1 MHLTSLEHKPRGEP
15 TLSFNR
21 TLLLCRLALQD
32 LWHDRIISFCIA
44 SSLVAVIAPL
54 LLLFGLRFGIVSQLQ
69 DDLANDP
76 RNLEI
81 RMLSSG
87 SYDQGWIEQLRQ
99 RSDVGFA
106 IGQTRSLNTLAD
118 LQVDSSHFIENAEV
132 IPTDLADPLL
142 GKLEI
147 HHENEVVLTQEAA
160 RRLAVNVGD
169 TLTLRVSRQLE
180 DRREWGRKI
189 LTVIGIL
196 PPTYFN
202 RAALFTQPSLL
213 LMLEHFRDGYAI
225 SALGVNSGQP
235 INDKPPLYARARL
248 YAKSI
253 DHVASLER
261 DLRAQRIETTSRLAD
276 IQNVKS
282 INRVLGVIF
291 NTIAATAFIGCIA
304 SLIGSF
310 IANVDRKRKHIA
322 VLRLL
327 GFTGP
332 AVGIYV
338 MLQGCLLSLLAYG
351 GGYSIY
357 LIASQIFNRA
367 LAASQATGQMLC
379 KITLEH
385 SLLAMAI
392 TVVVALL
399 VASIGAYRAINIEPA
414 QSLREV

>member
-1 MHLTSLEHKPRGEP
+1 M
-15 TLSFNR
+15 SFNR
-21 TLLLCRLALQD
+21 TLLLSRLALQD
-32 LWHDRIISFCIA
+32 LWHDRIISFCIV

-69 DDLANDP
+69 NDLASDP

-87 SYDQGWIEQLRQ
+87 SYDDGWIEQLRQ
-99 RSDVGFA
+99 RPDVGFV

-132 IPTDLADPLL
+132 IPTGAGDPLL
-142 GKLEI
+142 AKLTLQEP
-147 HHENEVVLTQEAA
+147 NEVVLTQEAA
-160 RRLAVNVGD
+160 RKLAVNVGD
-169 TLTLRVSRQLE
+169 TLTLRVSRLLE
-180 DRREWGRKI
+180 ERREWGRKS
-189 LTVIGIL
+189 LTVVGIL
-196 PPTYFN
+196 PPTIFN
-202 RAALFTQPSLL
+202 RAAVFTQPALL

-225 SALGVNSGQP
+225 PDFGVSSGQP
-235 INDKPPLYARARL
+235 LSNKPPLYARARV

-253 DHVASLER
+253 DQVAGLER

-276 IQNVKS
+276 IENVKS

-291 NTIAATAFIGCIA
+291 NTIAATALIGCVA
-304 SLIGSF
+304 SLVGSF

-332 AVGIYV
+332 SVGVYV
-338 MLQGCLLSLLAYG
+338 ILQGCLLSLLAYV
-351 GGYSIY
+351 GGYGIY
-357 LIASQIFNRA
+357 LIASQVFNHA
-367 LAASQATGQMLC
+367 LAGSQATDQMLC
-379 KITLEH
+379 KITPEH
-385 SLLAMAI
+385 SLLAMAL
-392 TVVVALL
+392 TLVVALL
-399 VASIGAYRAINIEPA
+399 VASIGAYRAIRIEPA

>member
-1 MHLTSLEHKPRGEP
+1 M
-15 TLSFNR
+15 SFNR
-21 TLLLCRLALQD
+21 TLLLGRLALKD

-69 DDLANDP
+69 GELASDP

-87 SYDQGWIEQLRQ
+87 SYDQDWIEQLRQ
-99 RSDVGFA
+99 RPDVGFA

-132 IPTDLADPLL
+132 IPTDRGDPLL

-147 HHENEVVLTQEAA
+147 RHENEVVLTQEAA
-160 RRLAVNVGD
+160 RELAVNVGD
-169 TLTLRVSRQLE
+169 TVTLRVNRQLE
-180 DRREWGRKI
+180 ERREWGRKS
-189 LTVIGIL
+189 LTVVGIL

-202 RAALFTQPSLL
+202 RAAIFTQPSLL
-213 LMLEHFRDGYAI
+213 KMLEDFRDGYAI
-225 SALGVNSGQP
+225 PEFGVSSGQP
-235 INDKPPLYARARL
+235 MGSKSPRYARARL

-253 DHVASLER
+253 NNVASLER
-261 DLRAQRIETTSRLAD
+261 DLRAQRIETISRLAD
-276 IQNVKS
+276 IENVKS
-282 INRVLGVIF
+282 INRVLGIIF
-291 NTIAATAFIGCIA
+291 NTIAATALIGCIA

-332 AVGIYV
+332 AVGTYV
-338 MLQGCLLSLLAYG
+338 MLQGVLLSLLAYV
-351 GGYSIY
+351 GGYGIY

-367 LAASQATGQMLC
+367 LAGSHTTNQMLC
-379 KITLEH
+379 KITLGH
-385 SLLAMAI
+385 SLLAMAM
-392 TVVVALL
+392 TVIVALL
-399 VASIGAYRAINIEPA
+399 VSSIGAYRAINIEPA

>member
-1 MHLTSLEHKPRGEP
+1 M
-15 TLSFNR
+15 SFNQ
-21 TLLLCRLALQD
+21 TLLLSRMALQD
-32 LWHDRIISFCIA
+32 LWHDRIISFCIV

-69 DDLANDP
+69 NDLANDP

-87 SYDQGWIEQLRQ
+87 SYDQSWIKQLRQ
-99 RSDVGFA
+99 RPDVGFA

-118 LQVDSSHFIENAEV
+118 LQVDNSHFIENAEV
-132 IPTDLADPLL
+132 IPTDAGDPLL
-142 GKLEI
+142 GKLETQ
-147 HHENEVVLTQEAA
+147 HENEVIITQEAA
-160 RRLAVNVGD
+160 RKLAVNVGD
-169 TLTLRVSRQLE
+169 TLTLRVSRQFE
-180 DRREWGRKI
+180 EHREWGRKS
-189 LTVIGIL
+189 LTVVGIL
-196 PPTYFN
+196 PATYFN
-202 RAALFTQPSLL
+202 RAAIFTQPTLL

-225 SALGVNSGQP
+225 QALGVSSGQP
-235 INDKPPLYARARL
+235 ISDKPPLYARARL
-248 YAKSI
+248 YASSI

-261 DLRAQRIETTSRLAD
+261 DLRVQRIETTSRLAD

-282 INRVLGVIF
+282 INRVLGIIF
-291 NTIAATAFIGCIA
+291 NTIAATALIGCIA

-332 AVGIYV
+332 AVGMYV
-338 MLQGCLLSLLAYG
+338 IFQGCLLSVLAYV

-367 LAASQATGQMLC
+367 LAGSQATDQMLC
-379 KITLEH
+379 KITVWH

>member
-1 MHLTSLEHKPRGEP
+1 MLMQKDKLRGGP
-15 TLSFNR
+15 ILPYNR
-21 TLLLCRLALQD
+21 ILLLGRLALQD
-32 LWHDRIISFCIA
+32 LWHDRIISFCIT

-69 DDLANDP
+69 DDLAKDP

-99 RSDVGFA
+99 RPDVGFA

-118 LQVDSSHFIENAEV
+118 LQTDSSHFIENAEV
-132 IPTDLADPLL
+132 IPTDVGDPLL
-142 GKLEI
+142 GSIEI
-147 HHENEVVLTQEAA
+147 QHDNDVVLTQEAA
-160 RRLAVNVGD
+160 RKLAVKVGD
-169 TLTLRVSRQLE
+169 TVTLRVSRQRE
-180 DRREWGRKI
+180 ERQEWGRNS
-189 LTVIGIL
+189 LTVAGIL

-202 RAALFTQPSLL
+202 RTAIFTQPALL

-225 SALGVNSGQP
+225 PALGISSGDP
-235 INDKPPLYARARL
+235 FSNKPPLYARARL
-248 YAKSI
+248 YAKDI
-253 DHVASLER
+253 DHVASLEG
-261 DLRAQRIETTSRLAD
+261 DLRTQRIETASRLAD
-276 IQNVKS
+276 IENVKS

-291 NTIAATAFIGCIA
+291 NTIAATALVGCIA

-332 AVGIYV
+332 AVGVYV
-338 MLQGCLLSLLAYG
+338 MLQGCLLSLLAYA

-357 LIASQIFNRA
+357 LIASQVFNRA
-367 LAASQATGQMLC
+367 LSGSRATGQMLC
-379 KITLEH
+379 KITLEQ
-385 SLLAMAI
+385 SVLAMVMTA
-392 TVVVALL
+392 VVALL
-399 VASIGAYRAINIEPA
+399 VASIGAWRAINIEPA

>member
-1 MHLTSLEHKPRGEP
+1 MWSNPLTHKSKGEP
-15 TLSFNR
+15 ILSFNR
-21 TLLLCRLALQD
+21 TLLLGRLALQD

-54 LLLFGLRFGIVSQLQ
+54 LLLFGLRFGIISQLQ
-69 DDLANDP
+69 EDLTRDP

-87 SYDQGWIEQLRQ
+87 SYDQGWIENLRQ
-99 RSDVGFA
+99 RPDVGFA

-118 LQVDSSHFIENAEV
+118 LQADSSHFIENAEV
-132 IPTDLADPLL
+132 IPTDAGDPLL
-142 GKLEI
+142 GTLHI
-147 HHENEVVLTQEAA
+147 DHENEIVLTQEAA
-160 RRLAVNVGD
+160 RKLAVNVGD
-169 TLTLRVSRQLE
+169 TLTLRVSRQLDE
-180 DRREWGRKI
+180 RREWGRKS
-189 LTVIGIL
+189 LTVVGIL

-202 RAALFTQPSLL
+202 RAALFTQPALL
-213 LMLEHFRDGYAI
+213 LMMERFRDGYAVNDLGI
-225 SALGVNSGQP
+225 SSGSQM
-235 INDKPPLYARARL
+235 NDKPPLYARARL
-248 YAKSI
+248 YAKDI
-253 DHVASLER
+253 NQVASLER

-276 IQNVKS
+276 IENVKS

-291 NTIAATAFIGCIA
+291 NIIAATALVGCIA
-304 SLIGSF
+304 SLVGSF

-332 AVGIYV
+332 AVGLYV
-338 MLQGCLLSLLAYG
+338 ILQGCLLSLLAYA
-351 GGYSIY
+351 GGYGIY
-357 LIASQIFNRA
+357 LVASQIFNRA
-367 LAASQATGQMLC
+367 LAGSQATDQMLC

-385 SLLAMAI
+385 SLLAMAM

-399 VASIGAYRAINIEPA
+399 VASIAAWRAINIEPA

>member
-1 MHLTSLEHKPRGEP
+1 M
-15 TLSFNR
+15 SFNR
-21 TLLLCRLALQD
+21 SLLLGRLALQD
-32 LWHDRIISFCIA
+32 LWHDRIISFCIV

-87 SYDQGWIEQLRQ
+87 GYNQDWIEQLRQ
-99 RSDVGFA
+99 RPDVGFA

-118 LQVDSSHFIENAEV
+118 LQRDSSHFIENAEV
-132 IPTDLADPLL
+132 IPTDSGDPLL
-142 GKLEI
+142 GKLKLRN
-147 HHENEVVLTQEAA
+147 ENEIILTQEAA
-160 RRLAVNVGD
+160 RKLAVKVGAII
-169 TLTLRVSRQLE
+169 TLRVSRQLDE
-180 DRREWGRKI
+180 RREWGRKR
-189 LTVIGIL
+189 VEVVGIL
-196 PPTYFN
+196 PATYFN
-202 RAALFTQPSLL
+202 RAAIFTQPSLL
-213 LMLEHFRDGYAI
+213 LMLEHFRDGYVI
-225 SALGVNSGQP
+225 PALGVSSGQP
-235 INDKPPLYARARL
+235 LSDKPILYARARL

-261 DLRAQRIETTSRLAD
+261 DLRVQRIETSSRLAD
-276 IQNVKS
+276 IENVKS

-291 NTIAATAFIGCIA
+291 NTIAATALIGCIA
-304 SLIGSF
+304 SLVGSF

-332 AVGIYV
+332 AVGGYV
-338 MLQGCLLSLLAYG
+338 ILQGCLLSLVAFL
-351 GGYSIY
+351 GGYGIY

-367 LAASQATGQMLC
+367 LADSQATGQMLC
-379 KITLEH
+379 KITLLH
-385 SLLAMAI
+385 SLIAMVI

-399 VASIGAYRAINIEPA
+399 VASIGAYRAIKIEPA

>member
-1 MHLTSLEHKPRGEP
+1 M
-15 TLSFNR
+15 SFNR
-21 TLLLCRLALQD
+21 TLLLGRLTLQD
-32 LWHDRIISFCIA
+32 LWHDRIISFCIV

-69 DDLANDP
+69 GDLANDP

-87 SYDQGWIEQLRQ
+87 SYNQDWIEQLRK
-99 RSDVGFA
+99 RPDVGFV
-106 IGQTRSLNTLAD
+106 IGQTRSLNTQAD
-118 LQVDSSHFIENAEV
+118 LQVDSSHFLENTEV
-132 IPTDLADPLL
+132 IPTNVGDPLL
-142 GKLEI
+142 GNLHI
-147 HHENEVVLTQEAA
+147 QHENEVVLTQEAA
-160 RRLAVNVGD
+160 RKLSVIVGD

-180 DRREWGRKI
+180 ERREWGRKP
-189 LTVIGIL
+189 LKVVGIL
-196 PPTYFN
+196 PATYFN
-202 RAALFTQPSLL
+202 RAAIFTQPSLL

-225 SALGVNSGQP
+225 PALDVSSGQSLSG
-235 INDKPPLYARARL
+235 KPPLFARARL

-261 DLRAQRIETTSRLAD
+261 DLRAQHIETSSRLAD
-276 IQNVKS
+276 IENVKN

-291 NTIAATAFIGCIA
+291 NTIAATALIGCIA

-332 AVGIYV
+332 TVAIYV
-338 MLQGCLLSLLAYG
+338 ILQGCVLSLLAYV
-351 GGYSIY
+351 GGYGIY
-357 LIASQIFNRA
+357 LIASQVFNRA
-367 LAASQATGQMLC
+367 LAGSQTTDQMLC
-379 KITLEH
+379 KITLSH

-392 TVVVALL
+392 TIVVALL

>member
-1 MHLTSLEHKPRGEP
+1 
-15 TLSFNR
+15 LSFNR
-21 TLLLCRLALQD
+21 TLLLGRLALQD
-32 LWHDRIISFCIA
+32 LWHDRVISFCIV

-69 DDLANDP
+69 NDLANDP

-87 SYDQGWIEQLRQ
+87 SYDQEWIEQLRK
-99 RSDVGFA
+99 RHDVGFA

-132 IPTDLADPLL
+132 IPTDIGDPLL
-142 GKLEI
+142 ASLHI
-147 HHENEVVLTQEAA
+147 QHENEIILTQEAA
-160 RRLAVNVGD
+160 RKLSVNVGD
-169 TLTLRVSRQLE
+169 TLTLRVSRQLDE
-180 DRREWGRKI
+180 RREWGRMR
-189 LTVIGIL
+189 LTVAGIL

-202 RAALFTQPSLL
+202 RAAIFTQPSLL
-213 LMLEHFRDGYAI
+213 LILEHFRDGYAI
-225 SALGVNSGQP
+225 SALGVASGQP
-235 INDKPPLYARARL
+235 LSPKPQRYARARL

-253 DHVASLER
+253 DDVASLER

-276 IQNVKS
+276 IENVKS

-291 NTIAATAFIGCIA
+291 NTIAATALIGCIA

-332 AVGIYV
+332 TVGVYV
-338 MLQGCLLSLLAYG
+338 MLQGSLLSLLAFM
-351 GGYSIY
+351 GGYGIY
-357 LIASQIFNRA
+357 LIASQVFNRA
-367 LAASQATGQMLC
+367 LAGNQTTDQMLC
-379 KITLEH
+379 KITLGH

-392 TVVVALL
+392 TIVVALL

-414 QSLREV
+414 QSLREI

>member
-1 MHLTSLEHKPRGEP
+1 M
-15 TLSFNR
+15 SFNR
-21 TLLLCRLALQD
+21 TRLLGRLAVQD
-32 LWHDRIISFCIA
+32 LWHDRIISFCIV

-81 RMLSSG
+81 RILSSG
-87 SYDQGWIEQLRQ
+87 SYDQNWIDQLRK
-99 RSDVGFA
+99 RPDVGFA

-118 LQVDSSHFIENAEV
+118 LQVDSNHFIENAEV
-132 IPTDLADPLL
+132 IPTDIGDPLL
-142 GKLEI
+142 GDLQI
-147 HHENEVVLTQEAA
+147 QHENEIVLTQEAA
-160 RRLAVNVGD
+160 RKLAINVGD

-180 DRREWGRKI
+180 DRREWGRKT
-189 LTVIGIL
+189 LTVVGIL

-202 RAALFTQPSLL
+202 RAAIFTQPSLL

-225 SALGVNSGQP
+225 SALGVSSGQP
-235 INDKPPLYARARL
+235 LSGKPPLYARARL

-261 DLRAQRIETTSRLAD
+261 DLRGRRIETTSRLAD
-276 IQNVKS
+276 IENVKS
-282 INRVLGVIF
+282 INRVLGIIF
-291 NTIAATAFIGCIA
+291 NTIAATALIGCIA

-332 AVGIYV
+332 AVAVYV
-338 MLQGCLLSLLAYG
+338 MLQGCLLSLLAYV
-351 GGYSIY
+351 GGYGIY

-367 LAASQATGQMLC
+367 LADSQTTDQMLC

-385 SLLAMAI
+385 SLLAMAM

-399 VASIGAYRAINIEPA
+399 VASIGAYRAIDIEPA

>member
-1 MHLTSLEHKPRGEP
+1 M
-15 TLSFNR
+15 SFNR
-21 TLLLCRLALQD
+21 TRLLGRLAVQD
-32 LWHDRIISFCIA
+32 LWHDRIISFCIV

-81 RMLSSG
+81 RILSSG
-87 SYDQGWIEQLRQ
+87 SYDQDWIDQLRK
-99 RSDVGFA
+99 RPDVGFA

-132 IPTDLADPLL
+132 IPTDIGDPLL
-142 GKLEI
+142 GDLQI
-147 HHENEVVLTQEAA
+147 QHENEIVLTQEAA
-160 RRLAVNVGD
+160 RKLAINVGD

-180 DRREWGRKI
+180 DRREWGRKT
-189 LTVIGIL
+189 LTVVGIL

-202 RAALFTQPSLL
+202 RAAIFTQPSLL

-225 SALGVNSGQP
+225 SALGVSSGQP
-235 INDKPPLYARARL
+235 LSGKPPLYARARL

-261 DLRAQRIETTSRLAD
+261 DLRGRRIETTSRLAD
-276 IQNVKS
+276 IENVKS
-282 INRVLGVIF
+282 INRVLGIIF
-291 NTIAATAFIGCIA
+291 NTIAATALIGCIA

-332 AVGIYV
+332 AVAVYV
-338 MLQGCLLSLLAYG
+338 MLQGCLLSLLAYV
-351 GGYSIY
+351 GGYGIY

-367 LAASQATGQMLC
+367 LADSQTTDQMLC

-385 SLLAMAI
+385 SLLAMAM

-399 VASIGAYRAINIEPA
+399 VASIGAYRAIDIEPA

>member
-1 MHLTSLEHKPRGEP
+1 M
-15 TLSFNR
+15 SFKR
-21 TLLLCRLALQD
+21 TLLLGRLAMQD
-32 LWHDRIISFCIA
+32 LWHDRIISFCIV

-69 DDLANDP
+69 SDLANDP

-99 RSDVGFA
+99 RPDVGFA

-118 LQVDSSHFIENAEV
+118 LQADSSHFIENAEV
-132 IPTDLADPLL
+132 IPTDVGDPLL
-142 GKLEI
+142 GKLKI
-147 HHENEVVLTQEAA
+147 QDENEVVLTQEAA
-160 RRLAVNVGD
+160 RKLAVNVGD

-180 DRREWGRKI
+180 ERLEWGRKN
-189 LTVIGIL
+189 LTVVGIL

-202 RAALFTQPSLL
+202 RAAIFTPPSML

-225 SALGVNSGQP
+225 SALGVSSGQP
-235 INDKPPLYARARL
+235 MSVKSPRYARARL
-248 YAKSI
+248 YARSI
-253 DHVASLER
+253 DNVANLER
-261 DLRAQRIETTSRLAD
+261 DLRAQRIETASRLAD
-276 IQNVKS
+276 IENVKS

-291 NTIAATAFIGCIA
+291 NTIATTALIGCIA

-332 AVGIYV
+332 AVGVYV
-338 MLQGCLLSLLAYG
+338 ILQGCLLSLLAYV

-367 LAASQATGQMLC
+367 LAGSQATGQMLC
-379 KITLEH
+379 KITLGH

-392 TVVVALL
+392 TVIVALL
-399 VASIGAYRAINIEPA
+399 VASIAAYRAINIEPA